1 MGCCNSI
8 IQSDYRTIVQAYV
21 IVLYKQEYFCRAFKG
36 KSIELLSLR
45 FISELPERFSQQKEG
60 PHL

>member
-1 MGCCNSI
+1 
-8 IQSDYRTIVQAYV
+8 V

-36 KSIELLSLR
+36 KNIELLSLR
-45 FISELPERFSQQKEG
+45 FISELPERFSLQKEG